1 MDPFLGE
8 IRLVPFTFAPRG
20 WAFCEGQL
28 LPINQNQALF
38 ALLGTNFGGNG
49 KTTFALPDLRGR
61 VPVGAGLAASGSAY
75 TVGAAGGQESTKL
88 TVTQLPPHAHQV
100 RASSRTTGKSP
111 ANAVPAAGGSY
122 STTHNVTMAADMLA
136 RVGGGRAHDNR
147 QPYLTLNW
155 IIALQ
160 GIFPSPS

>member
-1 MDPFLGE
+1 VEPFLGE
-8 IRLVPFTFAPRG
+8 IRLVPFSFAPRG
-20 WAFCEGQL
+20 WAYCEGQL

-75 TVGAAGGQESTKL
+75 TLGVAGGQESTKL
-88 TVTQLPPHAHQV
+88 TVAQLPAHAHRV
-100 RASSRTTGKSP
+100 RASSTATGKSP

-122 STTHNVTMAADMLA
+122 STSHDVTMAGDMLA

-160 GIFPSPS
+160 GIFPSQS